1 MRTEWKTTLAG
12 MAATVFVGLP
22 GWFPFFGIGEM
33 DSRGAVFQ
41 AASALMPTILFIVG
55 FAAGWWT
62 RKASKFVGAGTR
74 IKAMDFSLK
83 RELSCLSDGSPVT
96 TTLSSWDA
104 DRVKRLNALSAF
116 LRKETSSDYET
127 TWTMKH
133 GWRIYF
139 ALRRSLLPPKDADD
153 K

>member
-1 MRTEWKTTLAG
+1 

-41 AASALMPTILFIVG
+41 AVSALMPTILFIVG

-62 RKASKFVGAGTR
+62 RKASKFVGAGAR

-83 RELSCLSDGSPVT
+83 RELSCLADGSPVT
-96 TTLSSWDA
+96 TTLSSWHA
-104 DRVKRLNALSAF
+104 DEAERLNALSAF

-127 TWTMKH
+127 TWTMKP
-133 GWRIYF
+133 GWRLYF
-139 ALRRSLLPPKDADD
+139 AIRRGLLPVDD
-153 K
+153 SRK